1 MFLIQLWCQIFHPT
15 LMIAILTMGLRL
27 IKYFFIIYFLTNFAL
42 GQKYF
47 GGELRTKESFLY
59 GRFEVRLKSA
69 QGDGLVSSFFT
80 YQDELI
86 NGGHIW
92 NEIDIE
98 ILGRWDDI
106 ISMNTITPGQS
117 SHLRESF
124 VKDLSAHTQYH
135 DYAFEWTPN
144 YVAWFVD
151 GKEYYRQDLPSHSYI
166 ATLKHPQKIMM
177 NLWVPVYEDWVGKWN
192 EEIIPRFAYY
202 DNVAYYEYTPGAGT
216 HGSGNNFKFQWK
228 DEFDSFDSDRWEKAT
243 HTFSGNRVKFEPQ
256 NVIFKDGNM
265 ILCLTYGNAFGYQ
278 DSIQP
283 KALYGFKRNNVITVR
298 FSEELDSTSI
308 NNKQNYRINNVQIM
322 DINLDSDL
330 RTINLSTKGME
341 PNKTHRISLSGIK
354 DFFGNELNNQILVI
368 ANTKPV
374 NLPFKVNV
382 GGESSDGFLADKF
395 WWYEY
400 EDYGHLNGNHQTVN
414 NIEIKNTSL
423 DKIYRSSAERIAL
436 YKVRIDP
443 GVYDIT
449 LMFSDNHYNPNERS
463 FNILVEG
470 DLKITNLDVS
480 KDVGKNTALEKK
492 IKYVPVM
499 DGVLDIH
506 FDLNLYGQGYAA
518 AGPFLNG
525 LIIDKTV
532 GLGIKTDIGGPSTFL
547 IGEAFPNPFNN
558 YLTIPIE
565 SSNDQKLTIDIVDI
579 LGKQVESLIN
589 NQTINNKFLLQWNAK
604 NVSTGT
610 YFIRAVG
617 DQQIHIKKV
626 SLVK

>member
-1 MFLIQLWCQIFHPT
+1 
-15 LMIAILTMGLRL
+15 MIAILTMGLRL

-202 DNVAYYEYTPGAGT
+202 DNVAYYEYIPGAGT

-278 DSIQP
+278 DNIQP

-298 FSEELDSTSI
+298 FSEELDSVSI

-330 RTINLSTKGME
+330 RTINLSTQGME

-414 NIEIKNTSL
+414 SIEIKNTSL

-617 DQQIHIKKV
+617 DKQIHIKKV

>member
-1 MFLIQLWCQIFHPT
+1 
-15 LMIAILTMGLRL
+15 MIAILTMGLRL

-330 RTINLSTKGME
+330 RTINLSTQGME
-341 PNKTHRISLSGIK
+341 TNKTHRISLSGIK

>member
-1 MFLIQLWCQIFHPT
+1 MSLDKSL
-15 LMIAILTMGLRL
+15 
-27 IKYFFIIYFLTNFAL
+27 KYFFVIYFLTNIIV

-47 GGELRTKESFLY
+47 GGELRTKESYLY
-59 GRFEVRLKSA
+59 GRFEARLKSA

-86 NGGHIW
+86 NGAHIW

-98 ILGRWDDI
+98 VLGRWDNI
-106 ISMNTITPGQS
+106 VNMNTITPGQS

-124 VKDLSAHTQYH
+124 VNDLNAHSEFH

-144 YVAWFVD
+144 YVAWFID
-151 GKEYYRQDLPSHSYI
+151 GKEFYRQDLPIHNYI
-166 ATLKHPQKIMM
+166 SALRYPQKIMM

-202 DNVAYYEYTPGAGT
+202 DNVAYYEYTPGTGSY
-216 HGSGNNFKFQWK
+216 GSGNNFALKWK
-228 DEFDSFDSDRWEKAT
+228 DDFNSFNSDRWEKAT
-243 HTFSGNRVKFEPQ
+243 HTFSGNRVKFQPE
-256 NVIFKDGNM
+256 NVIFRDGKM

-278 DSIQP
+278 DKIKP
-283 KALYGFKRNNVITVR
+283 KALYGYKRDNKVTLR

-308 NNKQNYRINNVQIM
+308 MNKQNYRINNVQIAEI
-322 DINLDSDL
+322 DLNYDL
-330 RTINLSTKGME
+330 RTINLSTVGMAD
-341 PNKTHRISLSGIK
+341 NKTHRISLSGIN
-354 DFFGNELNNQILVI
+354 DLFGNTINGQILI
-368 ANTKPV
+368 ISNTKSV
-374 NLPFKVNV
+374 NLPLKVNV

-400 EDYGHLNGNHQTVN
+400 EDYGHLNGNHQRVDNVN
-414 NIEIKNTSL
+414 IKNTSL
-423 DKIYRSSAERIAL
+423 DRIYSSSAERIAV

-449 LMFSDNHYNPNERS
+449 LMFSDNHYSPNQRS
-463 FNILVEG
+463 FDILVEG

-480 KDVGKNTALEKK
+480 QEVGKHSALEKK
-492 IKYVPVM
+492 IKYVPVT

-525 LIIDKTV
+525 LMINKTS
-532 GLGIKTDIGGPSTFL
+532 GLDTKSDRNKPSIFKL
-547 IGEAFPNPFNN
+547 GKAFPNPFNN
-558 YLTIPIE
+558 NLTIPIAAE
-565 SSNDQKLTIDIVDI
+565 TGQSLTIDIIDI
-579 LGKQVESLIN
+579 LGKQVELLVAN
-589 NQTINNKFLLQWNAK
+589 RTIKGKFSLQWNAT
-604 NVSTGT
+604 NTPTGT
-610 YFIRAVG
+610 YFIRAAS
-617 DQQIHIKKV
+617 DQHIQIQKI